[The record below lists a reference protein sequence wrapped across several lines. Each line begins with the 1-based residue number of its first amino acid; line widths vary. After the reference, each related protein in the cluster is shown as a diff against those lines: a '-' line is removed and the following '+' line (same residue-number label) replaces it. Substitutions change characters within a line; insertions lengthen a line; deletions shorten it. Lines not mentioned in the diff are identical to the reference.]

1 MDQEFDPQ
9 SILFHGH
16 GLIAVDKPVGV
27 PVHRGTG
34 HDTGLTDLL
43 GEWISLNPGLLD
55 VRPGKKIHPI
65 HRLDLEASG
74 VLLLAVKTSA
84 ARAAKR
90 AFEARAVSKT
100 YLALV
105 AGPMDAIGQLKGKI
119 RSKLR
124 GNYRYLPASLS
135 YRRLR
140 GDERMSLV
148 EVRPEGGR
156 THQIRALMARA
167 GRPLAGDLRYGKP
180 KPAQQF
186 RERFGIDYFL
196 LHSWRVGLPEE
207 VMGRPLDLEAPLPAA
222 FHSVIE
228 QKGWGALEQ
237 GPDGEWEA
245 QD

>member
-1 MDQEFDPQ
+1 MGLEFDPN

-16 GLIAVDKPVGV
+16 GLVGVNKPSGV
-27 PVHRGTG
+27 PVHAGTG

-43 GEWISLNPGLLD
+43 GEWISLNPRLLD

-74 VLLLAVKTSA
+74 ALLLAVKTSA

-90 AFEARAVSKT
+90 AFEARTVTKT

-105 AGPMDAIGQLKGKI
+105 AGPMDATGELKGKI

-124 GNYRYLPASLS
+124 GNYRYLPASLT

-156 THQIRALMARA
+156 THQIRALMARS
-167 GRPLAGDLRYGKP
+167 GRPLVGDLRYGKP

-186 RERFGIDYFL
+186 RERFGVQHFL
-196 LHSWRVGLPEE
+196 LHSWRLGLPAEA
-207 VMGRPLDLEAPLPAA
+207 MGRELRLEAPLPEA
-222 FHSVIE
+222 FGSVIA
-228 QKGWGALEQ
+228 QKEWGTLEQ
-237 GPDGEWEA
+237 GPDGEWLA
-245 QD
+245 AD